1 METELNLETQSVIS
15 DITDVCTTTNSISS
29 GDIIKKVDEIR
40 AKTET
45 ELNKLTIDALKE
57 KCKELNIPGISK
69 LKKPELV
76 QSLLSEYMKLWS
88 VLSKDKKT
96 NELKSICKTYNIKA
110 TTGLKKEEICL
121 LILNHCSVHLIFK
134 LDFAKVPD
142 EPTQKVKPDPAT
154 IGKPPGDDISS
165 NNAGKP
171 KKLTAI
177 EELEKQRLEIES
189 KLTEELNKQKKIEE
203 DEKKAKLEQEQQR
216 IEEEKKKEKE
226 ELKKK
231 KQSIPKQVRLIV
243 WNHYIGEDIIK
254 HRCLCCKKV
263 IITNTNFDVGHVLS
277 EKNGGTH
284 EINNLRPIC
293 GACNH
298 SMGTENMVDFVVKY
312 GLYIG

>member
-1 METELNLETQSVIS
+1 METELNMETQSVIS

-45 ELNKLTIDALKE
+45 ELNKLTIDTLKE
-57 KCKELNIPGISK
+57 KCKELTIPSISK
-69 LKKPELV
+69 MKKPELV
-76 QSLLSEYMKLWS
+76 QALLAEYMKLWS

-96 NELKSICKTYNIKA
+96 NDLKSICKTYNIKGTA
-110 TTGLKKEEICL
+110 GLKKEEICL
-121 LILNHCSVHLIFK
+121 LILQYCSVNLIFK
-134 LDFAKVPD
+134 LDFAKLQD
-142 EPTQKVKPDPAT
+142 EPSAKLKPEPVT
-154 IGKPPGDDISS
+154 SGKTPEDDISS

-171 KKLTAI
+171 KLSAI